1 MTCLTLHHVDEPVM
15 THLKMQAEANS
26 RSIEEEA
33 TDLLRKAILFRPD
46 QKGLGTRISRRFS
59 EAGGFDLPETSRSL
73 PRPAPDFS
81 RNEQQ

>member
-1 MTCLTLHHVDEPVM
+1 MSILTLHQLDEPVM
-15 THLKMQAEANS
+15 ELLRKQAETNR

-33 TDLLRKAILFRPD
+33 TDLLRKAVLSRPD
-46 QKGLGTRISRRFS
+46 KKGLGTRISRRFS
-59 EAGGFDLPETSRSL
+59 EAGGFDLPVMSRTL

>member
-15 THLKMQAEANS
+15 AHLKNLAEANS

-33 TDLLRKAILFRPD
+33 SELLRMAVLFRPG
-46 QKGLGTRISRRFS
+46 QKGLGTRISQRFS
-59 EAGGFDLPETSRSL
+59 EAGGFDLPEIPRSL